1 MDIKKLDVP
10 ALLRQLAE
18 MREKM
23 PKPEGPRRA
32 GPLPGSSATRTK
44 LLRSG
49 NSMADFET
57 QALIDAL
64 EAMAEEIRTVIAE
77 KEAKALE
84 MALDAFYVAE
94 DLIRD
99 PQHAELIPQVEAL
112 RAAYERDFGRPI
124 PPRKPKS

>member
-1 MDIKKLDVP
+1 MEIKKLDVP

-23 PKPEGPRRA
+23 PKPEGPRA

-44 LLRSG
+44 LSG

-64 EAMAEEIRTVIAE
+64 ESMAADIRTVIAE

-84 MALDAFYVAE
+84 MALDAYYAAE
-94 DLIRD
+94 ELILD
-99 PQHAELIPQVEAL
+99 PQHAELIPQVEAM
-112 RAAYERDFGRPI
+112 RAAYQKDFGKPI